1 MVGFAGVASS
11 RRIFAV
17 LVVAALAL
25 SSVDAVDRNKFR
37 KCDQA
42 AFCSSQRQQA
52 VTPEAAPTTYSFV
65 PSASKDATTPVYHFT
80 LASSS
85 SKKPLYAALSFLQS
99 GAVRLRTSEVAFDG
113 ALFDAHNAGNDLA
126 QPRWQPKDVLVDTTR
141 TSFQRTTS
149 SPLTAIGAEDVAFQ
163 SMENAAAPPTL
174 VVLRGKAQ
182 AFVMEVYVNGALAVS
197 TNTLGKLHYEDRKDK
212 NNKDGD
218 AASGADDA
226 ADVHG
231 GKDIVD
237 YGEDGLAIYA
247 DGTRQVKGTDEPAT
261 TTTSEDTWQESFD
274 GHTDK
279 KKFGSTAV
287 GLDVHFHG
295 AGRSLYGIPEHA
307 TDFVLKDT
315 LSPDKTPLTDPY
327 RLYNL
332 DVFEYELNEPMALYG
347 HIPML
352 MAASPANTVGVFW
365 YNPSETFV
373 DIVTPSPTHKTT
385 HWMSE
390 SGWIDLFVLPG
401 PSPAAVSGQFTALT
415 GRASLPPVF
424 ALGYHQCRWNYKN
437 ELDVSRVDAGF
448 DTHVIPYDVL
458 WLDIE
463 HTDGKRY
470 FTWDQHAFPTP
481 LEMQK
486 PLSAVGRKMVTIV
499 DPHMKR
505 DANYAVHT
513 DAQAQ
518 EVYITDENGHEFD
531 GWCWPGSS
539 SYVDFTSDKA
549 RRWWASQFRLDKYI
563 GSTLDLYTWN
573 DMNEPSVFNGPEVSM
588 RKSCLS
594 RAGVE
599 HREWHNLYGY
609 YMQRATMEGQLVRQ
623 MDAVPPPE
631 APIPLAPSMERPFV
645 LSRAFFAGSQRY
657 GAIWTGDN
665 KADWGHLNYATKMLL
680 SMSVASLTFV
690 GADVGG
696 FFGNPDA
703 ELVTRWTQA
712 AAYQPFFR
720 GHAHHDSD
728 RREPWVFGE
737 PHTGR
742 IRDAIRRRYAIMPY
756 LYTLFRTCHVTG
768 LPVMRPF
775 WMEFTTDV
783 RSYAVE
789 DAFLLGSDLLVHPI
803 VTPGATSAK
812 VYLPGEA
819 TVWYNIHESF
829 KRVPGGTT
837 HDVAAPIDF
846 TPVFQRGGSI
856 VPQRWRVRRSSA
868 LMRQDPYTLV
878 VTLDAAKTATGTLY
892 LDDEHTFAF
901 ETAGAYSS
909 VEFQFANGALTA
921 TVDARGFDSDVTI
934 ERIVVVG
941 LQKKPAGGVQL
952 THGSGVPPVAL
963 DSVYDAIEDSFTI
976 RKPAVRV
983 TDASWTIRIA

>member
-1 MVGFAGVASS
+1 MVGFGRVSTWLA
-11 RRIFAV
+11 
-17 LVVAALAL
+17 AALAIAAL
-25 SSVDAVDRNKFR
+25 SSSVDAVDRSKFR
-37 KCDQA
+37 RCDQA
-42 AFCSSQRQQA
+42 AFCSSQRQT
-52 VTPEAAPTTYSFV
+52 VGSSDTSTYSLLAKPDAATSSSSVYYFSLV
-65 PSASKDATTPVYHFT
+65 PST
-80 LASSS
+80 
-85 SKKPLYAALSFLQS
+85 SKKPLHASLSFLQS

-113 ALFDAHNAGNDLA
+113 ALFDAHNAENDLTK
-126 QPRWQPKDVLVDTTR
+126 PRWQPKDVLVDTTHS
-141 TSFQRTTS
+141 SFELTTS
-149 SPLTAIGAEDVAFQ
+149 SPLTSIAAEDVAFL
-163 SMENAAAPPTL
+163 STADVPTL
-174 VVLRGKAQ
+174 VVLRGKPR
-182 AFVMEVYVNGALAVS
+182 AFAMEVYVNGELVVS
-197 TNTLGKLHYEDRKDK
+197 TNTLGKLHYDARKDK
-212 NNKDGD
+212 NNDSNAATSSADD
-218 AASGADDA
+218 AASGV
-226 ADVHG
+226 DVHG
-231 GKDIVD
+231 GKEIVD

-247 DGTRQVKGTDEPAT
+247 DGTHQVKGTTETPAPVDD
-261 TTTSEDTWQESFD
+261 SSTWQESFG
-274 GHTDK
+274 GHSDT

-287 GLDVHFHG
+287 GLDIHFHG
-295 AGRSLYGIPEHA
+295 QDRHLYGIPEHA

-315 LSPDKTPLTDPY
+315 LSRDNTPVTDPY

-352 MAASPANTVGVFW
+352 MAASPSNTVGVFW

-373 DIVTPSPTHKTT
+373 DIATPSTTQKST

-401 PSPAAVSGQFTALT
+401 PTPAAVSDQFTQLT

-437 ELDVSRVDAGF
+437 ELDVSRVDQGF

-481 LEMQK
+481 VDMQAS
-486 PLSAVGRKMVTIV
+486 LSAVGRKMVTIV

-518 EVYITDENGHEFD
+518 QVYITDENGNEFD

-588 RKSCLS
+588 RKNCLS

-623 MDAVPPPE
+623 LPEVPPSDQ
-631 APIPLAPSMERPFV
+631 PIPLTAAVERPFV

-703 ELVTRWTQA
+703 ELVTRWSQA
-712 AAYQPFFR
+712 ATYQPFFR

-742 IRDAIRRRYAIMPY
+742 IREAIRRRYVILPY
-756 LYTLFRTCHVTG
+756 LYTVFHTCSVSG
-768 LPVMRPF
+768 LPVMRPL
-775 WMEFTTDV
+775 WMEFSTD
-783 RSYAVE
+783 AKAFGVE
-789 DAFLLGSDLLVHPI
+789 DAFLLGGDILVHPI
-803 VTPGATSAK
+803 TSAGTTSAD
-812 VYLPGEA
+812 VYLPG
-819 TVWYNIHESF
+819 TDVWYNINESY
-829 KRVPGGTT
+829 KRLVGGTT
-837 HDVAAPIDF
+837 YSVAAPIDYI
-846 TPVFQRGGSI
+846 PVFQRGGSI

-868 LMRQDPYTLV
+868 LMRHDPYTLV
-878 VTLDAAKTATGTLY
+878 VALNHAKAAVGELY
-892 LDDEHTFAF
+892 VDDEHTFAF
-901 ETAGAYSS
+901 ETDHKFTQ
-909 VEFQFANGALTA
+909 VQFAFEYGILRSH
-921 TVDARGFDSDVTI
+921 VGSVGFDAADVKI

-941 LQKKPAGGVQL
+941 LQQEPTTVKLFSDDGDVVELETA
-952 THGSGVPPVAL
+952 
-963 DSVYDAIEDSFTI
+963 YDAIEDALTI
-976 RKPAVRV
+976 RKPNVAV
-983 TDASWTIRIA
+983 TSAWTIQFA

>member
-1 MVGFAGVASS
+1 MVGFGRVSAWLA
-11 RRIFAV
+11 
-17 LVVAALAL
+17 AALAIAAL
-25 SSVDAVDRNKFR
+25 SSSVGAVDRSKFR
-37 KCDQA
+37 RCDQA
-42 AFCSSQRQQA
+42 AFCASQRQS
-52 VTPEAAPTTYSFV
+52 PGNIDSTTYSFV
-65 PSASKDATTPVYHFT
+65 AKPDSTTPSVYYFSLVPST
-80 LASSS
+80 AT
-85 SKKPLYAALSFLQS
+85 KPLHASLSFLES
-99 GAVRLRTSEVAFDG
+99 GAVRLRTSEVPFDG
-113 ALFDAHNAGNDLA
+113 ELFASHNAENDISK
-126 QPRWQPKDVLVDTTR
+126 PRWQPKDVLVDTTHS
-141 TSFQRTTS
+141 SFDRITS
-149 SPLTAIGAEDVAFQ
+149 SPLTSIAAEDVAFQ
-163 SMENAAAPPTL
+163 STSASTTQTL
-174 VVLRGKAQ
+174 VVLRGKPK
-182 AFVMEVYVNGALAVS
+182 AFAMEVYVNGELVVS
-197 TNTLGKLHYEDRKDK
+197 TNTRGKLHYDARK
-212 NNKDGD
+212 NKSDNSSAD
-218 AASGADDA
+218 TAADTPAEV
-226 ADVHG
+226 DVHG
-231 GKDIVD
+231 GKKIVD

-247 DGTRQVKGTDEPAT
+247 DGTHQVKGEAEDVPAAT
-261 TTTSEDTWQESFD
+261 TDDSSAWQESFG
-274 GHTDK
+274 GHTDH

-295 AGRSLYGIPEHA
+295 SDRYLYGIPEHA

-315 LSPDKTPLTDPY
+315 LAPDNSPVTDPY

-347 HIPML
+347 HIPMM

-373 DIVTPSPTHKTT
+373 DIATPSLTQKST

-401 PSPAAVSGQFTALT
+401 PTPAAVANQFTTLT

-437 ELDVSRVDAGF
+437 ELDVSRVNEGF

-470 FTWDQHAFPTP
+470 FTWDKHAFPTP
-481 LEMQK
+481 LDMQAS
-486 PLSAVGRKMVTIV
+486 LSAVGRKMVTIV

-505 DANYAVHT
+505 DSNYAVHT
-513 DAQAQ
+513 DAQTQ
-518 EVYITDENGHEFD
+518 QVYITDEHGNEFD

-539 SYVDFTSDKA
+539 SYVDFTSAKA
-549 RRWWASQFRLDKYI
+549 RRWWASQFRLDKYV
-563 GSTLDLYTWN
+563 GSSLDLYTWN

-623 MDAVPPPE
+623 LQPSDIPASDD
-631 APIPLAPSMERPFV
+631 APIPLSAAVERPFV

-703 ELVTRWTQA
+703 ELVTRWSQA
-712 AAYQPFFR
+712 ATYQPFFR

-742 IRDAIRRRYAIMPY
+742 IRQAIRRRYVILPY
-756 LYTLFRTCHVTG
+756 LYTVFHTCSVSG
-768 LPVMRPF
+768 LPVMRPL
-775 WMEFTTDV
+775 WMEFTGDAK
-783 RSYAVE
+783 SFSVE
-789 DAFLLGSDLLVHPI
+789 DSFLLGGDILVHPI
-803 VTPGATSAK
+803 TSAGMTSAN
-812 VYLPGEA
+812 VYLPG
-819 TVWYNIHESF
+819 TDVWYNIHES
-829 KRVPGGTT
+829 
-837 HDVAAPIDF
+837 IL
-846 TPVFQRGGSI
+846 
-856 VPQRWRVRRSSA
+856 PQRWRVRRSSA
-868 LMRQDPYTLV
+868 LMRRDPYTLV
-878 VTLDAAKTATGTLY
+878 VALNHAKTATGELY
-892 LDDEHTFAF
+892 IDDEHTFAF
-901 ETAGAYSS
+901 ETDKKFSQVQFTFDHGTLTSS
-909 VEFQFANGALTA
+909 VISNGYL
-921 TVDARGFDSDVTI
+921 SDVTV

-941 LQKKPAGGVQL
+941 MQKPATKATL
-952 THGSGVPPVAL
+952 TSGNEHTVTVLETAY
-963 DSVYDAIEDSFTI
+963 DSIEDALTI
-976 RKPAVRV
+976 RKPNVGA
-983 TDASWTIRIA
+983 TAEWSIQIE